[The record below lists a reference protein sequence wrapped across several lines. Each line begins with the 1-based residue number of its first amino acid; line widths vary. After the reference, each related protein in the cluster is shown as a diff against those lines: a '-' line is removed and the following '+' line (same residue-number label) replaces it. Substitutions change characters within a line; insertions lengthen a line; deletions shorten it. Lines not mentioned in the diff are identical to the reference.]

1 VTEQQLKK
9 RPASGANGMGE
20 TLVAINDLY
29 KYFPLKGGLMGLRTV
44 AHVRAVDGVS
54 FDVRKGETL
63 GLVGESGCGKTTL
76 GKVILQL
83 LDATEGTVELKGRDI
98 TKMSKDERK
107 DVTKQMQVVFQDPY
121 ASLNPRM
128 TVGEIVGEGPMV
140 HGMTDKQERE
150 DHVRNL
156 LARVGLNQSHVHR
169 YPHEFSG
176 GQRQRIGIARAL
188 ALHPDFI
195 VLDEPVSALDVS
207 IQSQVLNLLAD
218 LQEEFGLTYLF
229 IAHNLAVV
237 QHISDRVG
245 VMYLGKLVELAEVDD
260 LYAQPRHP
268 YSVALLSAVPEPD
281 PRRRK
286 KRLVLKGD
294 VPSPVSPPPGCR
306 FHTRCWL
313 REQLD
318 EPARC
323 ETEVPELRD
332 VGGGHMSA
340 CHFAE
345 EVTPE
350 AVAAAADAQQ
360 RHDDRVAADKAAAQ
374 TAADTSGSSQDV
386 EESSDE
392 GKSSRPSVADVAN
405 RGANMLLRGGRRKKN

>member
-1 VTEQQLKK
+1 VTDQQVKE
-9 RPASGANGMGE
+9 RSTSTMDGMGQ
-20 TLVAINDLY
+20 TLVAVDDIY
-29 KYFPLKGGLMGLRTV
+29 KYFPIKGGLMGLRTV

-54 FDVRKGETL
+54 FEVRKGETL

-83 LDATEGTVELKGRDI
+83 LAATEGTIELKGVDLA
-98 TKMSKDERK
+98 TMSKEERK
-107 DVTKQMQVVFQDPY
+107 EVPKQMQVVFQDPY

-128 TVGEIVGEGPMV
+128 TVGEIVGEGPLV

-150 DHVRNL
+150 DLVRNL

-188 ALHPDFI
+188 AMNPDFI

-245 VMYLGKLVELAEVDD
+245 VMYLGKLVELAEVEE
-260 LYAQPRHP
+260 LYARPRHP

-294 VPSPVSPPPGCR
+294 VPSPVAPPPGCR

-313 REQLD
+313 REQLG
-318 EPARC
+318 EPERC
-323 ETEVPELRD
+323 ETEVPDLRD
-332 VGGGHMSA
+332 IGGGHLSA

-345 EVTPE
+345 DVTPE
-350 AVAAAADAQQ
+350 SMAQAAEAQA
-360 RHDDRVAADKAAAQ
+360 RDDDRVAAEKADAKAAA
-374 TAADTSGSSQDV
+374 AGGVAPVDDEPAD
-386 EESSDE
+386 EPER
-392 GKSSRPSVADVAN
+392 SRRRKLGVRPI
-405 RGANMLLRGGRRKKN
+405 GAGVLLRGGRRKKR

>member
-1 VTEQQLKK
+1 MTDQPVKERIAPGAAGELLLKV
-9 RPASGANGMGE
+9 E
-20 TLVAINDLY
+20 DVF
-29 KYFPLKGGLMGLRTV
+29 KYFPIKGGLMGLQTV
-44 AHVRAVDGVS
+44 AQVRAVDGVS

-83 LDATEGTVELKGRDI
+83 LEATEGTVELKGKDI
-98 TKMSKDERK
+98 TTMSKQERQE
-107 DVTKQMQVVFQDPY
+107 VPKQMQVVFQDPY

-140 HGMTDKQERE
+140 HGMNDKQERE
-150 DHVRNL
+150 DLVRNL
-156 LARVGLNQSHVHR
+156 LAKVGLNQSHVHR

-245 VMYLGKLVELAEVDD
+245 VMYLGKLVELAGVES
-260 LYAQPRHP
+260 LYEQPRHP
-268 YSVALLSAVPEPD
+268 YSVALLSAVPEAD

-294 VPSPVSPPPGCR
+294 VPSPVAPPPGCR

-313 REQLD
+313 RELLD
-318 EPARC
+318 NPEKC
-323 ETEVPELRD
+323 ETVEPELREIS
-332 VGGGHMSA
+332 GGHMSA
-340 CHFAE
+340 CHYAE
-345 EVTPE
+345 KVTPE
-350 AVAAAADAQQ
+350 SMVEAAEAQD
-360 RHDDRVAADKAAAQ
+360 RHDDRVAAAKAE
-374 TAADTSGSSQDV
+374 ADQAKPDD
-386 EESSDE
+386 DE
-392 GKSSRPSVADVAN
+392 PTGNAKTGRRKLGV
-405 RGANMLLRGGRRKKN
+405 GALGAGVLLRGGRRKKQD

>member
-1 VTEQQLKK
+1 MTDEQVLE
-9 RPASGANGMGE
+9 RSASRMKGMGQ
-20 TLVAINDLY
+20 TLVAVDDLY
-29 KYFPLKGGLMGLRTV
+29 KYFPIKGGLMGLRTV

-54 FDVRKGETL
+54 FEVRKGETL

-83 LDATEGTVELKGRDI
+83 LDATEGTIELKGVDLA
-98 TKMSKDERK
+98 TMSKEERK
-107 DVTKQMQVVFQDPY
+107 EVPKQMQVVFQDPY

-128 TVGEIVGEGPMV
+128 TVGEIVGEGPLV

-150 DHVRNL
+150 DLVRNL

-188 ALHPDFI
+188 AMNPDFI

-245 VMYLGKLVELAEVDD
+245 VMYLGKLVELAEVDE
-260 LYAQPRHP
+260 LYAAPRHP

-294 VPSPVSPPPGCR
+294 VPSPVAPPPGCR

-313 REQLD
+313 REQLG
-318 EPARC
+318 EPERC
-323 ETEVPELRD
+323 ETEVPDLRD
-332 VGGGHMSA
+332 IGGGHLSA

-345 EVTPE
+345 DVTPQAMAQAAE
-350 AVAAAADAQQ
+350 AQARDDDRLAAEKADAKAAAA
-360 RHDDRVAADKAAAQ
+360 
-374 TAADTSGSSQDV
+374 SGNAPVDV
-386 EESSDE
+386 EPADE
-392 GKSSRPSVADVAN
+392 PKRSRRRKLGV
-405 RGANMLLRGGRRKKN
+405 GAIGAGVLLRGGRRKKR